1 MDSTF
6 LSLFSFDIT
15 PYVKEEEY
23 RKGDTIFNIGD
34 EGGKLVYIYS
44 GSSRCS
50 LLYPDGKTSTLDYTE
65 ERAFYGEFELLGIQK
80 YTSLVEAATPC
91 RAYVVDTSKC
101 RDLLL
106 CDAVFLRNLSVYIAT
121 KLLRVNLK
129 TSGNLS
135 YPLRRR
141 LAEHILSSSVDGIY
155 TRSHSDT
162 ARCLSVS
169 YRHLLYVFKSFED
182 EGLIERTG
190 RGVYRIVNP
199 EGLGKECSDD

>member
-1 MDSTF
+1 MDSIF

-15 PYVKEEEY
+15 PYVQEVEY
-23 RKGDTIFNIGD
+23 LKGETIFNIGD

-50 LLYPDGKTSTLDYTE
+50 LLYPDGKNATLDYTQ

-91 RAYVVDTSKC
+91 RACVVDTSKC

-129 TSGNLS
+129 TSVNLS

-141 LAEHILSSSVDGIY
+141 LAEYILSSSESGIY
-155 TRSHSDT
+155 SISHSDT

-169 YRHLLYVFKSFED
+169 YRHLLYVLRSFED
-182 EGLIERTG
+182 EGLIARTG
-190 RGVYRIVNP
+190 RGVYRIENP
-199 EGLGKECSDD
+199 EALEKECRDE